1 MLAVGITSRPFVSDT
16 SAQTSM
22 PTHDADATP
31 EHGHPCVQEFGT
43 IMSCK
48 VLRDPSTGVSRGVGF
63 VQLSTPEEATKAIS
77 EMNTK
82 LVNNK
87 PLYVAIAQKK
97 SDRQRRLK
105 TYFQQPQA
113 NFQNPQGMGMGM
125 PFYGPGAPF
134 CLPIP
139 YLFAAC
145 LSHCLPFHWLP
156 FPWPAFFMAC
166 LSHCL
171 PLPAPTVILPAFAVS
186 CLRIPCF
193 SETLLPASL
202 CRVLH
207 LWSACFS
214 S

>member
-1 MLAVGITSRPFVSDT
+1 MVPD
-16 SAQTSM
+16 
-22 PTHDADATP
+22 HC
-31 EHGHPCVQEFGT
+31 HPCVQEFGT

-134 CLPIP
+134 CLPAFP
-139 YLFAAC
+139 TAC
-145 LSHCLPFHWLP
+145 LYQ
-156 FPWPAFFMAC
+156 
-166 LSHCL
+166 L
-171 PLPAPTVILPAFAVS
+171 PL
-186 CLRIPCF
+186 
-193 SETLLPASL
+193 
-202 CRVLH
+202 
-207 LWSACFS
+207 
-214 S
+214 

>member
-1 MLAVGITSRPFVSDT
+1 MPSWLGAGIWHSASPQGPLCLTPQQLTEPNMTQSWCLTIATHMCRSLAPSCRERCCGI
-16 SAQTSM
+16 ANAA
-22 PTHDADATP
+22 HDAVVVP
-31 EHGHPCVQEFGT
+31 NHCYPCVQEFGT

-134 CLPIP
+134 CLLTCLLPAFP
-139 YLFAAC
+139 FAC
-145 LSHCLPFHWLP
+145 LSHCLPF
-156 FPWPAFFMAC
+156 
-166 LSHCL
+166 
-171 PLPAPTVILPAFAVS
+171 PLPAFPD
-186 CLRIPCF
+186 CL
-193 SETLLPASL
+193 L
-202 CRVLH
+202 
-207 LWSACFS
+207 
-214 S
+214 